1 MILIRLYYFL
11 KKIYLL
17 KYLKNKGVEIGVS
30 AQIVNKPI
38 ITKVKSAKIII
49 GDNVTINSRN
59 EGYHLNMH
67 SPCKLVADKP
77 EAVIIIGNNTRVH
90 GTCIHAYKK
99 ITIGN
104 NCLIAANT
112 QIIDANGHLTSFS
125 DVKNRINTQDEGRSI
140 TIEDNV
146 WIGANCII
154 LPGVTIGEGSIIS
167 ANSVVNTDIPPM
179 SVAGG
184 NYAVVIKKIEK

>member
-1 MILIRLYYFL
+1 MIVIRLYSFL
-11 KKIYLL
+11 KKVYLL
-17 KYLKNKGVEIGVS
+17 KYLKNKGVEIGVN
-30 AQIVNKPI
+30 AQIANKPI

-49 GDNVTINSRN
+49 GNNVTINSRN

-77 EAVIIIGNNTRVH
+77 ESVIIIGNNTRVH

-125 DVKNRINTQDEGRSI
+125 DVKNRINTQDEGRPI

-184 NYAVVIKKIEK
+184 NYAEVIVKIEK